1 MFMNRKQIISHI
13 NRTFSP
19 EIILRL
25 KETFQAQLQVETR
38 RSRNTAEKKGGESNI
53 SLWTIIIII
62 IGVIV
67 VVV

>member
-38 RSRNTAEKKGGESNI
+38 RSRNTAEKKGGERNI
-53 SLWTIIIII
+53 SL
-62 IGVIV
+62 
-67 VVV
+67 